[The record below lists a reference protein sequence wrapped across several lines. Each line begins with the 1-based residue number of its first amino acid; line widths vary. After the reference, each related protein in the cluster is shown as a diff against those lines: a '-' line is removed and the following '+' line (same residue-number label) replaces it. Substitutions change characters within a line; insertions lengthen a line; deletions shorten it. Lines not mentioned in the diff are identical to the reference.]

1 MSIFSVS
8 KTRFAEGIW
17 EGLVRA
23 SDQVHG
29 QPTIEAFHLEQSLPS
44 VHIDATGD
52 GKWTLR
58 IPVPANILSD
68 GVQTVL
74 IRDTSTNE
82 TLEKFSIVAGEPLS
96 EDLRAEMDLLRAEL
110 DMLKRAFRR
119 HCLETS

>member
-1 MSIFSVS
+1 MSLFSVS
-8 KTRFAEGIW
+8 KTRLFEGVW

-23 SDQVHG
+23 SDQVQG
-29 QPTIEAFHLEQSLPS
+29 APTIEAFHLEQSLPN
-44 VHIDATGD
+44 VHIAPTGD

-58 IPVPANILSD
+58 IPVPAHILAD
-68 GVQTVL
+68 GVQTIL
-74 IRDTSTNE
+74 IRDTSTND
-82 TLEKFSIVAGEPLS
+82 TLERFSIVAGEPLS

>member
-44 VHIDATGD
+44 VNIASTGD